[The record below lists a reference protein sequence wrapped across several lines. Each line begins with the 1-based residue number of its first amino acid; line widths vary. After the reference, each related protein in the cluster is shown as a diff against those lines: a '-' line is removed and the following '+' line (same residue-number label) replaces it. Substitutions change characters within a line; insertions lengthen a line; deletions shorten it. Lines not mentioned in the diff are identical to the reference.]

1 MALEKSLLD
10 EEIIRDLL
18 KKNYNIPVRSIKKL
32 PFGTANCYKV
42 ESPDGTFFLKEFPSG
57 FPEDAL
63 SREAELVN
71 FLKVN
76 RFPTAAILPTA
87 DGHSYF
93 RHNGRLIYVQ
103 EFLGGQT
110 YANDLP
116 RRYLPDMAELLGQL
130 HVLLRGY
137 ALPVE
142 MDKPWLDGYS
152 VEKTQEQYETLL
164 TVLED
169 FRDDPYYENIR
180 EDLLWKREFARK
192 NADLRPYY
200 DGITYTP
207 SHGDYTA
214 MQLICGKTSVHVID
228 FSRAAT
234 LPAVWEIMRSY
245 VQSFGLCK
253 DEKPFD
259 TEDFC
264 GYVRRYLSKNPL
276 TKTDLAA
283 MPYVYLHQ
291 LARSKYGY
299 KEYLVTQAEDREE
312 LLRFGMWRTEIC
324 REIDR
329 KKDEISEKLVKLTEL

>member
-10 EEIIRDLL
+10 EDIIRDLL
-18 KKNYNIPVRSIKKL
+18 KENYNIPVQNTKKL

-42 ESPDGTFFLKEFPSG
+42 VSVDGTFFLKEFQYD
-57 FPEDAL
+57 FPEEAL

-71 FLKVN
+71 YLKKQ
-76 RFPTAAILPTA
+76 RFPTAAILSTVNK
-87 DGHSYF
+87 HSYF
-93 RHNGRLIYVQ
+93 RYKEHWIYLQ
-103 EFLGGQT
+103 EFVDGRT

-116 RRYLPDMAELLGQL
+116 HCYLPIMAELLGNL

-137 ALPVE
+137 DLPPE
-142 MDKPWLDGYS
+142 MGQAWLDGYS
-152 VEKTQEQYETLL
+152 VEKTVAQYDALL
-164 TVLED
+164 SVLEGH
-169 FRDDPYYENIR
+169 RDDLYYENIR
-180 EDLLWKREFARK
+180 EDLLWKRDFARK
-192 NADLRPYY
+192 NADLRRHY
-200 DGITYTP
+200 DGITYKP
-207 SHGDYTA
+207 SHGDYTS
-214 MQLICGKTSVHVID
+214 MQLLCGETSVHVID

-245 VQSFGLCK
+245 VQSFGSCR
-253 DEKPFD
+253 DGTSFD

-264 GYVRRYLSKNPL
+264 KYVQRYMTKDGL

-299 KEYLVTQAEDREE
+299 KEYLTSQVEGREE
-312 LLRFGMWRTEIC
+312 LLQFGMWRTNIC

-329 KKDEISEKLVKLTEL
+329 KKEEISAKLGDL